1 MSEDAREL
9 LSFHGR
15 RAVVTGG
22 GHGIGAATVALLSE
36 LGATVLVMDI
46 DADRA
51 DIVVDLSQPA
61 DVDRAADEANHRLG
75 AVDVLVSCAGVSIPN
90 ALRELDTAAYHR
102 TLAVNLH
109 APVALMRSFGASMA
123 DRGYGRIVNV
133 TSVHAQV
140 TEPGSLAYDISK
152 AGLES
157 ATRTAAVELVDHGV
171 LVNAVAPG
179 FVATRMAV
187 VDGRNELESPEFLSL
202 YVEHGRLPA
211 RRAAAPEEVAHAIT
225 WLASSANTYTTG
237 QRLTVDGG
245 LTARF

>member
-1 MSEDAREL
+1 
-9 LSFHGR
+9 
-15 RAVVTGG
+15 
-22 GHGIGAATVALLSE
+22 
-36 LGATVLVMDI
+36 
-46 DADRA
+46 
-51 DIVVDLSQPA
+51 
-61 DVDRAADEANHRLG
+61 RLG
-75 AVDVLVSCAGVSIPN
+75 AVDVLVNCAGISLPN
-90 ALRELDTAAYHR
+90 PLRDLDPTVYHR

-109 APVALMRSFGASMA
+109 APVMLMRAFGSSMA
-123 DRGYGRIVNV
+123 RRGYGRIVNV

-157 ATRTAAVELVDHGV
+157 ATRTAAVELAGQGV

-179 FVATRMAV
+179 FVATQMAIT
-187 VDGRNELESPEFLSL
+187 DGRNELESPEFLSV
-202 YVEHGRLPA
+202 YIDRARLPA
-211 RRAAAPEEVAHAIT
+211 QRAAAPEEVAHAIA